1 MKPTSIACLA
11 TVLLTLAAC
20 SNQRATVEESAAAAS
35 SARIGMANPASVHC
49 GKLGGKLII
58 HTGENGGQYGMCSL
72 PDGRVC
78 EEWAL
83 FRDGQCRSDAR
94 P

>member
-1 MKPTSIACLA
+1 MKPTGITCLA
-11 TVLLTLAAC
+11 TVLLALAAC
-20 SNQRATVEESAAAAS
+20 SNQHATVEEPAAAAS
-35 SARIGMANPASVHC
+35 SASIGMANPASVHC
-49 GKLGGKLII
+49 EKLGGKLAI
-58 HTGENGGQYGMCSL
+58 HTAENGGQYGMCSL

-83 FRDGQCRSDAR
+83 FRDGQCKSDAR